1 MTTPIIEPDLLLDPR
16 EEGIDEEEA
25 ERRRVV
31 ARQSLVALI
40 DSWIEEAENMTDE
53 ERRQAERDWEEFARA
68 IDEDRLP
75 GQKLY
80 S

>member
-1 MTTPIIEPDLLLDPR
+1 MTSPIATPDVLLDPR

-25 ERRRVV
+25 QRRRI
-31 ARQSLVALI
+31 AAKQSLIELI
-40 DSWIEEAENMTDE
+40 DSWIEEAENMTDS

-68 IDEDRLP
+68 IDEDRPP